1 MNAFNNIIG
10 YDSIKQ
16 ELIQI
21 ADTLKNRE
29 VYEALGAS
37 SPRGLML
44 YGAPGVGKTTMADAL
59 VKESGRKSFIC
70 RKTKG
75 GDSFID
81 EIVETFKRAEKD
93 APSLVLLDDLDK
105 FANEDD
111 NHRDAEEYVTVQACI
126 DDLRGKEVF
135 VLATVNDT
143 DKLPRSLLRPGRF
156 DRRIEVPMPTRVD
169 SEAIIQHYLEK
180 KKLGT
185 ELDISLVAAMLR
197 GRSCATLETVVN
209 EAGLLAGYQ
218 RSATITQ
225 DHIVDACLSC
235 VFRVPS
241 DSIRGSRTIDCSTT
255 SQESQV
261 VWHEAGHAVVRDV
274 LDEGS
279 VALVSARCQK
289 GHTSGFVVPG
299 FDEDSSS
306 FDKLRKNVLV
316 DLAGRAAL
324 DIQFGLFDM
333 GASNDLSHAYELMFD
348 LVTEEAYS
356 GFSSFECHYHRY
368 SDRQAENRETIVAT
382 LIKEYYRKTRTI
394 LMANREYL
402 EKLAGELAKKGVLV
416 SSDIARIRN
425 ECTIVPFTV

>member
-10 YDSIKQ
+10 YESIKQ
-16 ELIQI
+16 ELVQI

-44 YGAPGVGKTTMADAL
+44 YGKPGVGKTTMADAL
-59 VKESGRKSFIC
+59 IKESRRKSFVC

-81 EIVETFKRAEKD
+81 DIVETFKKAEKD

-111 NHRDAEEYVTVQACI
+111 GHRDAEEYVTVQACI

-135 VLATVNDT
+135 VLATVNNT
-143 DKLPRSLLRPGRF
+143 FKLPRSLLRHGRF
-156 DRRIEVPMPTRVD
+156 DRQIEVPTPNRAD
-169 SEAIIQHYLEK
+169 SEAIIRHYLEK
-180 KKLGT
+180 KKLGV
-185 ELDISLVAAMLR
+185 ELDISLVAAMMR
-197 GRSCATLETVVN
+197 GQSCATLETVVN

-218 RSATITQ
+218 RADRITQ
-225 DHIVDACLSC
+225 DHIVEACLSC

-241 DSIRGSRTIDCSTT
+241 NCIRDGQTIDCSTT

-261 VWHEAGHAVVRDV
+261 VWHEAGHAVVRDI
-274 LDEGS
+274 LNEGS

-289 GHTSGFVVPG
+289 GQTSGFVVPG
-299 FDEDSSS
+299 FDEDSSPFAELGKS
-306 FDKLRKNVLV
+306 VLV
-316 DLAGRAAL
+316 DLAGKAAL
-324 DIQFGLFDM
+324 DIQFGLFDL
-333 GASNDLSHAYELMFD
+333 GSSNDLDVAYDHVHTLVKD
-348 LVTEEAYS
+348 LAYS
-356 GFSSFECHYHRY
+356 GFYYFQKPFGCD
-368 SDRQAENRETIVAT
+368 SDHIAESRETIVAT
-382 LIKEYYRKTRTI
+382 LMEEYYRKTRTI
-394 LMANREYL
+394 LMGNREYL

-416 SSDIARIRN
+416 SSDIARIRSG
-425 ECTIVPFTV
+425 CTIVPFTV